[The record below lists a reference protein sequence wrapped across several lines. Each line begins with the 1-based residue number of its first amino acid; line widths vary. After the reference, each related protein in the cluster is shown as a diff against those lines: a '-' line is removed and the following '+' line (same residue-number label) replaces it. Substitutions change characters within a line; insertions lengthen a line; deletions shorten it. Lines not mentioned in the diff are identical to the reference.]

1 MANYAILDENNIV
14 INVISGVEETETIDG
29 LDTETY
35 YGNQLNARCVRTS
48 YNTIGNTHK
57 TGGVPFRKNFAQI
70 GYKYDEVGFFNI
82 TKPFESWTFNTD
94 TYLYDSPIPK
104 PITSGT
110 VRNWNPETLTWDE
123 ITVPWVLDWDWN
135 ESEQNWKIV
144 PLVVYDEND
153 VSVDPFANKDLE
165 NARKY
170 YVYDQSI
177 ADRWVGVPVPPQ
189 TEERIAAR
197 AEAERVRALNLELG
211 YS

>member
-1 MANYAILDENNIV
+1 M
-14 INVISGVEETETIDG
+14 
-29 LDTETY
+29 
-35 YGNQLNARCVRTS
+35 
-48 YNTIGNTHK
+48 
-57 TGGVPFRKNFAQI
+57 
-70 GYKYDEVGFFNI
+70 
-82 TKPFESWTFNTD
+82 
-94 TYLYDSPIPK
+94 YDSPIPK